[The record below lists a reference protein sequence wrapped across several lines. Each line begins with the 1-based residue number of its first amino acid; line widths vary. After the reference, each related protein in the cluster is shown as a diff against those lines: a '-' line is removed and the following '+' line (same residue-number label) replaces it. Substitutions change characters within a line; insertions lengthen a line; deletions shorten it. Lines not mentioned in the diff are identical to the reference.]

1 MKFVNANARIHIP
14 DGAALPAA
22 LSRTTDLCV
31 CAHQDDAEIMAF
43 CAISACYENAD
54 RWYTGV
60 TMSDGVGSPRAGRY
74 ADYTDEQMMAARAAE
89 QERAADLGKYAAQ
102 FQLGYPSAVLR
113 DMRETAPVEELI
125 SIVRS
130 TRPARV
136 YLHNPADKHDTHLAV
151 FVRAL
156 EALRSLPADE
166 RPDHVYGMEVWR
178 ALDWL
183 MPEDKVLFDCSGN
196 IGLAERLLRAFDS
209 QVAGGKQ
216 YDRAAVGRWYA
227 NATFLE
233 SHETDGSPAISY
245 GIDLTPLLDGGDPAD
260 FILRAYMRTAEH
272 IRTRLCALQSR

>member
-1 MKFVNANARIHIP
+1 
-14 DGAALPAA
+14 
-22 LSRTTDLCV
+22 
-31 CAHQDDAEIMAF
+31 
-43 CAISACYENAD
+43 
-54 RWYTGV
+54 
-60 TMSDGVGSPRAGRY
+60 
-74 ADYTDEQMMAARAAE
+74 MAARAAE

-196 IGLAERLLRAFDS
+196 IELAERLLRA
-209 QVAGGKQ
+209 
-216 YDRAAVGRWYA
+216 
-227 NATFLE
+227 L
-233 SHETDGSPAISY
+233 
-245 GIDLTPLLDGGDPAD
+245 
-260 FILRAYMRTAEH
+260 ILRWRAENSTTGPPSADGTRTPRFWRAMRRTDPRRSRTA
-272 IRTRLCALQSR
+272 